1 MQGEAWVRVVCAGMA
16 GNHEGQLLF
25 GEEFTGDVDDA
36 PLTSVP
42 VVAEPLDLA
51 AGKAGHL
58 NELVDL
64 SIVGELSL
72 QQALLGM
79 WLSSPWSPCP
89 TL

>member
-1 MQGEAWVRVVCAGMA
+1 MV
-16 GNHEGQLLF
+16 GNQEGQLVF

-36 PLTSVP
+36 SLTSIP
-42 VVAEPLDLA
+42 VVAEPLLDLA

-64 SIVGELSL
+64 SIIRKLAL
-72 QQALLGM
+72 QEAVLGM
-79 WLSSPWSPCP
+79 CLSSPWSPCP